1 MTTAEAPREYSPD
14 GARVRVQV
22 NVEPEVFADLKA
34 QACKE
39 GRSLSNM
46 ARLMLVRGMAAHRD
60 SRSTNAT

>member
-1 MTTAEAPREYSPD
+1 MTTAQASREYSPD
-14 GARVRVQV
+14 GARVRVQA

-46 ARLMLVRGMAAHRD
+46 ARLMLIRGLAAHRES
-60 SRSTNAT
+60 SRTHAT

>member
-1 MTTAEAPREYSPD
+1 MTIAQVPREYNVD

-46 ARLMLVRGMAAHRD
+46 ARLMLVRGMAIHRD
-60 SRSTNAT
+60 STRTSAT